1 MVGRNKH
8 FCSSTTTTETN
19 KVSMNFRSV
28 IRGVSRTAATSKIEL
43 FVIIVNGFQ
52 RLTIITMCSI
62 MDVAV
67 DLDPPLKKTHFRN
80 LWTNNGK
87 AMIKSEAATRGV
99 LLKNVFLEI
108 WQNSQENTCARTW
121 KKEDWQRET
130 LAEVFSCEFCEISN
144 NTFSTEHLQATASV
158 KWFCI

>member
-1 MVGRNKH
+1 
-8 FCSSTTTTETN
+8 
-19 KVSMNFRSV
+19 MNFCSV

-43 FVIIVNGFQ
+43 FVIIVSGFQ
-52 RLTIITMCSI
+52 PLTIITMCSI

-80 LWTNNGK
+80 LSTNNGK

-108 WQNSQENTCARTW
+108 WQNSQENTCART
-121 KKEDWQRET
+121 
-130 LAEVFSCEFCEISN
+130 
-144 NTFSTEHLQATASV
+144 
-158 KWFCI
+158 